1 MNSDNLQMGVTGGN
15 DALPDDVL
23 PDPIVGRQAVRGT
36 SDTPMI
42 ENMFMRTIGQ
52 MDLIIGHTI

>member
-1 MNSDNLQMGVTGGN
+1 MKSDNLQMGVTGGN

-23 PDPIVGRQAVRGT
+23 PDPIVGGQAVRGT
-36 SDTPMI
+36 SDTMMI
-42 ENMFMRTIGQ
+42 ENMFMRTIGK